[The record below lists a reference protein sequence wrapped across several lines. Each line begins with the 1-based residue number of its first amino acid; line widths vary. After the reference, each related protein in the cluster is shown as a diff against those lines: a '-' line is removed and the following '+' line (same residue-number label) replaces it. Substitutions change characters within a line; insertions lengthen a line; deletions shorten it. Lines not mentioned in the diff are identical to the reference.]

1 MDFQGLMKEPR
12 LLMEADLR
20 PLQGTRFQPTGF
32 PDLGAATYSLSD
44 GTEMC
49 LLESAQSMANRLETV
64 CWDEA
69 ARDVVAP
76 LRGIPYILVKK
87 DGEVLTNSLLEA
99 HRINSPYVLE
109 GRDKTFFEKL
119 RSELGSLEIGP
130 VNFRLVASTLLKYDP
145 NSLLHGVFIAKK
157 HIAGGRIKMPR
168 SLSAFIEARGI
179 SVAPSGGVKF
189 DQVNPS
195 GDAAKGF
202 GHVPFSR
209 DEYTAEKI
217 TAFFNLDL
225 SQLRGHGLPQEA
237 VELLTAL
244 AIFKILRF
252 LREGLRLR
260 TACDL
265 EMDGEP
271 RVTRPEGFK
280 IPELG
285 ELEKQL
291 PGLISSVASKGLFAS
306 PPVTIV
312 NFE

>member
-12 LLMEADLR
+12 LLMEAELR

-64 CWDEA
+64 CWDET

-76 LRGIPYILVKK
+76 LRGLPYILVKK

-109 GRDKTFFEKL
+109 SQDKTFFEKL
-119 RSELGSLEIGP
+119 KSELGSLEIGP

-157 HIAGGRIKMPR
+157 DIAGGRIKMPR

-179 SVAPSGGVKF
+179 SVAASGGVKF

-195 GDAAKGF
+195 GDTAKGF

-237 VELLTAL
+237 VDLLTSLAL
-244 AIFKILRF
+244 FKILRF
-252 LREGLRLR
+252 LRQGLRLR

-265 EMDGEP
+265 QMDGEP
-271 RVTRPEGFK
+271 RVTRPVEFQ
-280 IPELG
+280 IPDLG
-285 ELEKQL
+285 QLENQL
-291 PGLISSVASKGLFAS
+291 PKLISAAASKGLFAS

-312 NFE
+312 NFD

>member
-1 MDFQGLMKEPR
+1 
-12 LLMEADLR
+12 
-20 PLQGTRFQPTGF
+20 
-32 PDLGAATYSLSD
+32 
-44 GTEMC
+44 
-49 LLESAQSMANRLETV
+49 
-64 CWDEA
+64 
-69 ARDVVAP
+69 
-76 LRGIPYILVKK
+76 
-87 DGEVLTNSLLEA
+87 LLEA

-109 GRDKTFFEKL
+109 SKDKTFFELL

-145 NSLLHGVFIAKK
+145 NTLLHGVFIAKK
-157 HIAGGRIKMPR
+157 DIAGGRIKMPR

-195 GDAAKGF
+195 GDTAKGF

-225 SQLRGHGLPQEA
+225 SQLRGHGLAQEA

-252 LREGLRLR
+252 LKEGLRLR

-265 EMDGEP
+265 EITGEP
-271 RVTRPEGFK
+271 RVTRPEGFE
-280 IPELG
+280 ISGLN

-291 PGLISSVASKGLFAS
+291 PGLINAAASKRFFAS

>member
-1 MDFQGLMKEPR
+1 
-12 LLMEADLR
+12 MEADLR

-69 ARDVVAP
+69 AMDVVAP

-109 GRDKTFFEKL
+109 SRDKTFFEKL

-157 HIAGGRIKMPR
+157 DIAGGRIKMPR

-195 GDAAKGF
+195 GDTAKGF

-280 IPELG
+280 ITELG
-285 ELEKQL
+285 ELENQL
-291 PGLISSVASKGLFAS
+291 PGLIRSVASKGLFAS